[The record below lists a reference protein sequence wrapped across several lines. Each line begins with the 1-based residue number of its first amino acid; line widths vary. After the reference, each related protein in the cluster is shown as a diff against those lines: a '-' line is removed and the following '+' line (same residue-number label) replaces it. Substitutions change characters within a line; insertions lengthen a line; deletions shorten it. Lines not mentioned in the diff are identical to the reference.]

1 VVAQAHPVDSTG
13 LVLPD
18 GSWPDSRGIAGPLER
33 VRRFCNTVNRENGA
47 DAWRSTSELDAW
59 LAREGYRVR
68 PTRAVDLR
76 RAKVVREAIWESVRS
91 GTREPVAAAA
101 PQVRVC
107 CEATSGTIHLV
118 AAGDTVEAVVAELVL
133 HICEAD
139 RAGTFGRLKSCD
151 HCRWVFYDTS
161 KNRTGRWCSMQ
172 ACGGREKAKAYRRR
186 RSGDHRAPGT
196 GRAPGRTGR
205 TEAVR

>member
-1 VVAQAHPVDSTG
+1 VTTRAHPVDSTG

-18 GSWPDSRGIAGPLER
+18 GSWPDARGVAGPLEC

-59 LAREGYRVR
+59 LAGEGYRAR
-68 PTRAVDLR
+68 RSRAVDLR
-76 RAKVVREAIWESVRS
+76 RAKVVRDAIWESVRS
-91 GTREPVAAAA
+91 GSREPIASAVPRVQLACVATDGT
-101 PQVRVC
+101 VRL
-107 CEATSGTIHLV
+107 AS
-118 AAGDTVEAVVAELVL
+118 ADDTVEAVLAELVL

-139 RAGTFGRLKSCD
+139 RAGTYCRLKSCD

-161 KNRTGRWCSMQ
+161 RNRTGRWCSMQ

-186 RSGDHRAPGT
+186 TSGDRRPQ
-196 GRAPGRTGR
+196 GRTTAAR
-205 TEAVR
+205 EASR

>member
-1 VVAQAHPVDSTG
+1 VAARTHPRDSTG

-18 GSWPDSRGIAGPLER
+18 GSWPDARGVAGPLER

-68 PTRAVDLR
+68 PSRAADLR
-76 RAKVVREAIWESVRS
+76 RVKAVREAIWDSVRS
-91 GTREPVAAAA
+91 GTRDAIAVLVPS
-101 PQVRVC
+101 VRVG
-107 CEATSGTIHLV
+107 CEAAGGTLRLV
-118 AAGDTVEAVVAELVL
+118 AAGDAVEAVVSEVVLDICAAE
-133 HICEAD
+133 
-139 RAGTFGRLKSCD
+139 RAGTFARLKSCD

-186 RSGDHRAPGT
+186 RSSDRLTPARSAPREE
-196 GRAPGRTGR
+196 GR
-205 TEAVR
+205 

>member
-1 VVAQAHPVDSTG
+1 VP
-13 LVLPD
+13 
-18 GSWPDSRGIAGPLER
+18 GSLER

-47 DAWRSTSELDAW
+47 DAWRSRSELDAW

-68 PTRAVDLR
+68 RSRAADLR
-76 RAKVVREAIWESVRS
+76 RVKAVRDAIWESVRS
-91 GTREPVAAAA
+91 GTREPIAGVV
-101 PQVRVC
+101 PSVHVG
-107 CEATSGTIHLV
+107 CEATGGTIRLV
-118 AAGDTVEAVVAELVL
+118 AAGDTVEAVVTELVL
-133 HICEAD
+133 DICEAD

-186 RSGDHRAPGT
+186 RSS
-196 GRAPGRTGR
+196 GRRPPSSSVLP
-205 TEAVR
+205 EAIR

>member
-1 VVAQAHPVDSTG
+1 MVARAHPVDSIG

-18 GSWPDSRGIAGPLER
+18 GSWPDDRGVAGPLER

-68 PTRAVDLR
+68 PTRRVDLR
-76 RAKVVREAIWESVRS
+76 RAKALRDAIWESVRS
-91 GTREPVAAAA
+91 GSGAPIAAAV
-101 PQVRVC
+101 PGVRLGCV
-107 CEATSGTIHLV
+107 ATGGTVRLV
-118 AAGDTVEAVVAELVL
+118 SSGDTFEALVAELVL

-186 RSGDHRAPGT
+186 RSSERPAPG
-196 GRAPGRTGR
+196 AGRTAPTANPR
-205 TEAVR
+205 EAVR

>member
-1 VVAQAHPVDSTG
+1 MVARDHPRDSTG

-18 GSWPDSRGIAGPLER
+18 GSWPDARGVAGPLER

-47 DAWRSTSELDAW
+47 DAWRSPSDLDAW

-68 PTRAVDLR
+68 PSGAADLR
-76 RAKVVREAIWESVRS
+76 RVRAVREAIWESVRS
-91 GTREPVAAAA
+91 GTREAIAGLVPS
-101 PQVRVC
+101 VRVG
-107 CEATSGTIHLV
+107 CEVAGGTIRLV
-118 AAGDTVEAVVAELVL
+118 AAGDTVDAVVTGLVL
-133 HICEAD
+133 DICDAD
-139 RAGTFGRLKSCD
+139 RAATFARLKSCD

-186 RSGDHRAPGT
+186 RSSDHRASATSGP
-196 GRAPGRTGR
+196 R
-205 TEAVR
+205 EAVR

>member
-1 VVAQAHPVDSTG
+1 MVARAHPRDSTG

-18 GSWPDSRGIAGPLER
+18 GSWPDARGVAGPLER

-47 DAWRSTSELDAW
+47 DAWRSPSELDTW

-68 PTRAVDLR
+68 PSRAADLR
-76 RAKVVREAIWESVRS
+76 RVRAVREAIWDSVRS
-91 GTREPVAAAA
+91 GTRDAIAEVVPG
-101 PQVRVC
+101 VRVG
-107 CEATSGTIHLV
+107 CEATGGTIRLV
-118 AAGDTVEAVVAELVL
+118 AAGDTVEAMVTELVL
-133 HICEAD
+133 DICDAD

-161 KNRTGRWCSMQ
+161 KSRTGRWCSMQ

-186 RSGDHRAPGT
+186 RSSDRRAAAT
-196 GRAPGRTGR
+196 SAPR
-205 TEAVR
+205 EVVR

>member
-1 VVAQAHPVDSTG
+1 VIARAHPRDSTG

-18 GSWPDSRGIAGPLER
+18 GSWPDARGVAGPLER

-68 PTRAVDLR
+68 PSRAADLR
-76 RAKVVREAIWESVRS
+76 RVKAVREAIWDSVRS
-91 GTREPVAAAA
+91 GRRDAIAVLVPS
-101 PQVRVC
+101 VRIG
-107 CEATSGTIHLV
+107 CEATGGTLRLV
-118 AAGDTVEAVVAELVL
+118 AAGDSVEAVVTELVL
-133 HICEAD
+133 DICEAD
-139 RAGTFGRLKSCD
+139 RSGAFARLKSCD

-161 KNRTGRWCSMQ
+161 KNRTGRWCSMH

-186 RSGDHRAPGT
+186 RSSDRLTPAMSAPREE
-196 GRAPGRTGR
+196 GR
-205 TEAVR
+205 